1 MKSIKSITL
10 SSAIGL
16 VFFAVL
22 SSPPA
27 MVHARDGSDSLQNIA
42 AAQSS
47 KQKRKN
53 ACLARYR
60 DCLSLKQ
67 IPSFECQYIYEDCIN
82 HIV

>member
-1 MKSIKSITL
+1 MKSITL
-10 SSAIGL
+10 SSAIAL
-16 VFFAVL
+16 VFFAAL
-22 SSPPA
+22 AWPPA
-27 MVHARDGSDSLQNIA
+27 TVHARDGSDSLQNFA

-60 DCLSLKQ
+60 DCLSRRQ
-67 IPSFECQYIYEDCIN
+67 IPSFECQYIYEDCVN